1 MRRPYIDATWTGPR
15 GVHNS
20 LVLLMTAYTLH
31 GQRGLP
37 ERVRPGSIISRRS
50 PQRHGAS
57 RRPLSQCM
65 LPAAARSEDS
75 QVWKCNSLMRSYC
88 MGHQYRNLLFSFF
101 RIRLSVGHSII
112 DFVDFFLFLRF
123 PYGLPPSPP
132 IALFYWTL
140 LLWCPTFADRGH
152 PRLAGRIFQP
162 RKAGLRKTRAI
173 HISRADSN
181 CLGVAERQITVQHT
195 RNCPS
200 CRTHEHVVRHDVG
213 LRDERPTDDAG
224 LIYRRLGH
232 RVCRGGPG
240 AVSRSTPP
248 QPQTDS
254 Q

>member
-123 PYGLPPSPP
+123 PYGLPLHTFLRFLSASYRS
-132 IALFYWTL
+132 I
-140 LLWCPTFADRGH
+140 CPTFPAGWTTSVPVSARIRGQYRYR
-152 PRLAGRIFQP
+152 PDARDQP
-162 RKAGLRKTRAI
+162 CA
-173 HISRADSN
+173 
-181 CLGVAERQITVQHT
+181 
-195 RNCPS
+195 
-200 CRTHEHVVRHDVG
+200 CR
-213 LRDERPTDDAG
+213 
-224 LIYRRLGH
+224 
-232 RVCRGGPG
+232 
-240 AVSRSTPP
+240 
-248 QPQTDS
+248 
-254 Q
+254 